1 MKILFFIVL
10 IFTVFVNSAKAA
22 DPTFSINL
30 NNNNSA
36 VQFCT
41 TSVSIAELLS
51 IETVGT
57 PNINGFKISFSEGY
71 KLNED
76 ELVVLSPGTLRAN
89 WSASTGTLELTGGT
103 VIQDYVN
110 AIRSIQYKNLV
121 SNPTLGVRKITISLN
136 DADYLPE
143 TQHFYRFVE
152 RSNLSWSAAKA
163 EAMSTNY
170 YGLQGYLAT
179 VTSQGENDFI
189 KLKTKG
195 VGWIGASD
203 AAKEGEWRWVTGP
216 EGKGD
221 GGKGQLFYITGS
233 GPYQG
238 SYTNWNSG
246 EPNNVN
252 GGENYAHITVFSN
265 NPSGSYK
272 WNDLPDSGGQ
282 DEYASKGYLIEFG
295 GMEIATLNLS
305 ATLEL
310 HVNEIPI
317 IDLLKIETLICGDRF
332 TTVNIA
338 SNGATKFTLS
348 SVDNKALVN
357 GLTVTAAG
365 DDGIYPML
373 CKASNS
379 SNTCFL
385 EKPFS
390 LSFYKTPQ
398 GNLNIDKGI
407 CKKYS
412 FDASFTSVADLSKAR
427 FTWIFGGELIA
438 DGIGLNQQNIPL
450 GISPLPGNLE
460 MKVEENGC
468 SNHYEIKDIPVDPT
482 LSIEVKNAILCQPEV
497 FEFSAMNTETGV
509 SYNWDFGDGKMGTGE
524 KPTHTYEN
532 AGKYDV
538 RVTVVTNDIKG
549 CTNTALIKEMVF
561 AAPLPHA
568 AFRMDKNIVYK
579 GKATVNFSNSSLGS
593 SSYLWNFGDEST
605 SDLENP
611 SHIYEV
617 TGYRTVLLKAFNEY
631 CSDTV
636 SHQLLVAFDR
646 LFPPTGFSPNA
657 PDIADQVFL
666 LNAEGVI
673 SDGYHFTV
681 LSRWNDI
688 VFEAKDEIKGWDG
701 KMKNGTFAPTGA
713 YVWILN
719 FTDFLGRKHQQTGTV
734 TLVY

>member
-1 MKILFFIVL
+1 MRILFCILV
-10 IFTVFVNSAKAA
+10 IFTFFVDIAKGEGAS
-22 DPTFSINL
+22 FSINL
-30 NNNNSA
+30 NNNNP
-36 VQFCT
+36 VQFCS

-51 IETVGT
+51 IETVGA

-76 ELVVLSPGTLRAN
+76 ELVVLSPGILRAN
-89 WSASTGTLELTGGT
+89 WSASTGALELTGGM
-103 VIQDYVN
+103 VIQDYIN

-143 TQHFYRFVE
+143 TKHFYRFVE
-152 RSNLSWSAAKA
+152 RSNFSWSAAKA

-189 KLKTKG
+189 KLKTRG

-203 AAKEGEWRWVTGP
+203 ATKEGEWRWVTGP
-216 EGKGD
+216 EGKEE
-221 GGKGQLFYITGS
+221 GGIGQLFFITSS

-238 SYTNWNSG
+238 RYTNWNSG

-265 NPSGSYK
+265 NQAGSYK

-282 DEYASKGYLIEFG
+282 GEYVSNGYLIEFG

-317 IDLLKIETLICGDRF
+317 IDLSKIETLICGDRF

-338 SNGATKFTLS
+338 SNGATKFTLT
-348 SVDNKALVN
+348 SVDNKAQVN
-357 GLTVTAAG
+357 GLTVTALG

-379 SNTCFL
+379 NNTCFL

-390 LSFYKTPQ
+390 LSFFKTPQ
-398 GNLNIDKGI
+398 GNLTIDKGI

-412 FDASFTSVADLSKAR
+412 FDASFTNAADLSKAR
-427 FTWIFGGELIA
+427 FTWIFGGEIIA
-438 DGIGLNQQNIPL
+438 DAIGLIKQNIPL

-482 LSIEVKNAILCQPEV
+482 LSIAVINPIRCQPEA
-497 FEFSAMNTETGV
+497 FEFLAMNTETGV
-509 SYNWDFGDGKMGTGE
+509 RYDWDFGDGKMGTGE

-538 RVTVVTNDIKG
+538 RVTVITNDIKE
-549 CTNTALIKEMVF
+549 CTNTALVKEMVF
-561 AAPLPHA
+561 AAPLPDA
-568 AFRMDKNIVYK
+568 AFEMDNNIVYK
-579 GKATVNFSNSSLGS
+579 GKATVNFSNRSTGS
-593 SSYLWNFGDEST
+593 GSYLWNFGDEST
-605 SDLENP
+605 SDLGNP
-611 SHIYEV
+611 SHNYEV
-617 TGYRTVLLKAFNEY
+617 TGYRTVLLKAYNEY

-666 LNAEGVI
+666 LNTEGI
-673 SDGYHFTV
+673 TPEGYHLTV
-681 LSRWNDI
+681 LSRWNDV
-688 VFEAKDEIKGWDG
+688 VFEVRDEIKGWDG
-701 KMKNGTFAPTGA
+701 RMINGTFAPAGA

-734 TLVY
+734 TVVY